1 MSGIFALFLHQLQ
14 PMHELV
20 DAAVAR
26 MRQIPTTSPT
36 VVATSVPTRSSI
48 FLDRAANQA
57 RAGARYVRE
66 ILPSQVEDEALAAG
80 RGR

>member
-36 VVATSVPTRSSI
+36 VVATSVQLVPSI

-57 RAGARYVRE
+57 RAATCARSS
-66 ILPSQVEDEALAAG
+66 SQVEDEALRPAG